1 MASQIPIARKYCANW
16 DRGICLGCMFKRV
29 DGELF
34 MNLDKKFAGRPC
46 VVDDGCRYFEKIVL
60 KGNIC
65 T

>member
-34 MNLDKKFAGRPC
+34 MNLDKKFA
-46 VVDDGCRYFEKIVL
+46 EKNEAQDEHMVARIL
-60 KGNIC
+60 KKLY
-65 T
+65 